1 MEMDTPS
8 EHRNVLVV
16 DDDDT
21 FLSSTADLLRRDG
34 YTGDTAPDGPTA
46 RDSLARVSYDLL
58 VADIQMPGNE
68 RLELVHRVQEVSSDL
83 PVIIVTAYPS
93 IQSAVESV
101 HLPVIAYLL
110 KPFDFS
116 DLRAQVKRGI
126 ELSQVQHT
134 VSSIN
139 SIARFSNRP
148 AHAVERQWLRSRSAE
163 P

>member
-1 MEMDTPS
+1 MFVDRRLETERKNVAPDTDAVS
-8 EHRNVLVV
+8 RLKRLLVV
-16 DDDDT
+16 DDDNT

-34 YTGDTAPDGPTA
+34 YTCDTAPDGPTA

-116 DLRAQVKRGI
+116 DLRA
-126 ELSQVQHT
+126 
-134 VSSIN
+134 
-139 SIARFSNRP
+139 
-148 AHAVERQWLRSRSAE
+148 
-163 P
+163 